1 MRWSRSFTVVGCHA
15 EGEVGNVITGGVMDV
30 PGTTMFEKK
39 ENFEKIYDDIRQ
51 LVLFEPRGAPYVNA
65 NIILPPC
72 DKSADLGYLILES
85 TEYPPMSGSNTICVA
100 TVALETGLVPMIEP
114 LTVLRMEAPGGMIEA
129 RCACKDGKV
138 TSVEFTNV
146 PAFAIHLDT
155 HIEVPDLGT
164 IKVDTSYGGMM
175 FAHVDSKKLGFSLTP
190 DEAREM
196 TLLGIRIKAAVN
208 EQLENVH
215 PENSRISGVS
225 NVIFEGAIERKNN
238 LVESRSGT
246 VVLHGRLDRSPCGT
260 GTTGRL
266 AVMLAKGQIKEGEIF
281 KHTSISDTSFTGCIR
296 SVTRLAD
303 REAVIVSIAGT
314 AWITSVGQY
323 GLDPTDPYP
332 RGHTLSDVWF

>member
-30 PGTTMFEKK
+30 PGNTMFEKK
-39 ENFEKIYDDIRQ
+39 ENFEKLYDEIRQ

-72 DKSADLGYLILES
+72 DKTADLGYLILES

-100 TVALETGLVPMIEP
+100 TVALETGIVPMKEP

-129 RCACKDGKV
+129 RCACRDGKV
-138 TSVEFTNV
+138 TSVEFTNI
-146 PAFAIHLDT
+146 PGFAIHLDT
-155 HIEVPDLGT
+155 HVEVPGLGT
-164 IKVDTSYGGMM
+164 LQVDTSYGGMM
-175 FAHVDSKKLGFSLTP
+175 FAHVDAHKLGFSLKP
-190 DEAREM
+190 DEARDM

-208 EQLENVH
+208 EQLQNVH
-215 PENSRISGVS
+215 PENERISGVS
-225 NVIFEGAIERKNN
+225 NVIFEGTIERQNGI
-238 LVESRSGT
+238 VESRSGT

-266 AVMLAKGQIKEGEIF
+266 AVMTAKGLIEPGEKF
-281 KHTSISDTSFTGCIR
+281 KHTSISDTSFMGC
-296 SVTRLAD
+296 VQHKTRVAD
-303 REAVIVSIAGT
+303 RDAVVVTISGG
-314 AWITSVGQY
+314 AWITSIGQY